1 MKELS
6 TGASLGHYRILSRIG
21 AGGMGE
27 VYLAEDTKLDRKVAL
42 KRLPPEL
49 AADQDRIRRFVQE
62 AKAASALNHPNII
75 TVHEIDETAS
85 GHYLTTEFID
95 GETLRA
101 YSLRSPLTLGKS
113 VDIAAQIASALA
125 AAHAAGI
132 VHRDIKP
139 ENVMVRRDGIVKVLD
154 FGLAKLIEQ
163 VAGDAVN
170 TEGATRVAI
179 HTEPGII
186 MGTVAYM
193 SPEQARGQTID
204 ARSDIWSLG
213 VVLYEMLA
221 GRQPFEGES
230 MADRLAAILRAEAAP
245 PSDFNRDI
253 PAELERI
260 VLKALRKDI
269 AKRYPSAEAL
279 LIDLQQFKKHLEFKA
294 ELERSGSRSQRA
306 EAETQVL
313 RAVTAEQDDTRKT
326 TLHRSVIE
334 RHTVGRETERA
345 ALRAG
350 FESALSG
357 RGLLLCVAG
366 EPGIGKTTLVEE
378 FLSELISRGSCT
390 VARGRCSERL
400 AGTEA
405 YLPLLEALE
414 SLVEN
419 EGGVATVMKQLAPTW
434 YAQVV
439 PLSSD
444 DEETTKLRNEVRAAS
459 QERMKRELGAFL
471 QQVSR
476 QRPVVLFFDDLH
488 WADVST
494 IDVLSF
500 LAGKFDTLSLL
511 ILVTYRPS
519 DLLLMK
525 HPFLQIKPDLQARGL
540 CREVTLEFLSEAHI
554 AEYLALEFPDHA
566 FTAEFPTLLHAKT
579 EGSPLFMADLVRY
592 LRDRSV
598 IANTSGLW
606 KLEKTLPALERELP
620 ESVRGMIERKI
631 AQLSDQEHKLLV
643 AASVQGYE
651 FDSAVVARA
660 LKIEAEEVEEYL
672 ERLDRTHGFV
682 KLLEEREYPNHVLT
696 LRYRFVHLLY
706 QNALYSSLRPTRKLS
721 LSREVAE
728 SIEACYGEDRAGVA
742 SELAALWEASREYAR
757 AAEYFTLA
765 AQQASQISAAQ
776 EATTLARH
784 GLRMVQMLP
793 VSREQREQE
802 LSLQVI
808 LGNVL
813 FASKGYAAP
822 EVEETFSRA
831 YELGRQLGDPQYLLP
846 LLFGLYS
853 VSFCRAQ
860 YKKALA
866 YGEEFVRLAETVKAP
881 ALVIGQA
888 MVGSAFFWMGDLE
901 NALDN
906 LQHSVSLY
914 SPAEHR
920 VLTWMYGHEPGM
932 YAEVF
937 LAFTLWLLGYPE
949 QAVAHTKE
957 FLRLGFDAAHAQS
970 KAFALSCAAT
980 IYQWY
985 GDSVRVAELADEGLA
1000 FSGEQGLPFWRGIMT
1015 VTRGWA
1021 RAEQGEAIEGIA
1033 EMRRGLADFRATGAE
1048 ITVASHLVRLGEAY
1062 GKAGQPR
1069 EGLAVL
1075 REDPALGE
1083 DREERCWEADLYR
1096 IKGELLLD
1104 SGSDVAEV
1112 EVLFNKAIEIARC
1125 QKAKSIE
1132 LRGAMSL
1139 ARLWQ
1144 QQSKGPEARQLLA
1157 DIYNWFTEGF
1167 ETADL
1172 KAARQLLSELS

>member
-1 MKELS
+1 MS
-6 TGASLGHYRILSRIG
+6 SDARLGHYRILSRIG

-27 VYLAEDTKLDRKVAL
+27 VYLAQDTKLDRRVAL
-42 KRLPPEL
+42 KILPAEL
-49 AADQDRIRRFVQE
+49 ASDQDRIHRFVRE

-75 TVHEIDETAS
+75 TIHEIDETPS
-85 GHYLTTEFID
+85 GHYIATEFIE

-101 YSLRSPLTLGKS
+101 YSLRSPLTLEKS

-154 FGLAKLIEQ
+154 FGLAKLTEQ

-170 TEGATRVAI
+170 SEGATRVAI

-193 SPEQARGQTID
+193 SPEQARGQTTD

-213 VVLYEMLA
+213 VVLYEMLTA
-221 GRQPFEGES
+221 RQPFEGETTT
-230 MADRLAAILRAEAAP
+230 DRLAAILRNEAVP
-245 PSDFNRDI
+245 PSNFNRHI
-253 PAELERI
+253 PAELERM
-260 VLKALRKDI
+260 VLQALRKNI
-269 AKRYPSAEAL
+269 AERYQSADAL
-279 LIDLQQFKKHLEFKA
+279 RTDLQQFKKHLEFTA
-294 ELERSGSRSQRA
+294 ELERSSSASQRR

-313 RAVTAEQDDTRKT
+313 RVVTVEQGDTRKT
-326 TLHRSVIE
+326 ILDRSITE
-334 RHTVGRETERA
+334 RHTVGREAERA

-350 FESALSG
+350 LTSVLSG
-357 RGLLLCVAG
+357 RGLLVSVAG
-366 EPGIGKTTLVEE
+366 EPGIGKTTLAED
-378 FLSELISRGSCT
+378 FLAEVISKGDCT

-414 SLVEN
+414 SLIEN
-419 EGGVATVMKQLAPTW
+419 ENSMATLMKQVAPTW

-439 PLSSD
+439 PLSTD
-444 DEETTKLRNEVRAAS
+444 DEETTKLMNEIRAAS
-459 QERMKRELGAFL
+459 QERMKRELGTFL

-494 IDVLSF
+494 IDILSF
-500 LAGKFDTLSLL
+500 LAGKFDTLGLL

-540 CREVTLEFLSEAHI
+540 CREVTLEFLSEADV
-554 AEYLALEFPDHA
+554 AEYLALEFPESA
-566 FTAEFPTLLHAKT
+566 FTSEFPKLLHAKT
-579 EGSPLFMADLVRY
+579 EGSPLFIADLVRY
-592 LRDRSV
+592 LRDRRV
-598 IANTSGLW
+598 IANASGVW
-606 KLEKTLPALERELP
+606 KLERTLPDLERELP

-651 FDSAVVARA
+651 FDSAVVARV
-660 LKIEAEEVEEYL
+660 LKVEAEEVEERL
-672 ERLDRTHGFV
+672 EKLDRTHAFV
-682 KLLEEREYPNHVLT
+682 KLVEEREYPNHTLT
-696 LRYRFVHLLY
+696 LRYRFVHVLY

-728 SIEACYGEDRAGVA
+728 SIETCYGEDRASA
-742 SELAALWEASREYAR
+742 ATELADLWEASRQYGR

-765 AQQASQISAAQ
+765 AQQAAQISAAR
-776 EATTLARH
+776 EAAALARH
-784 GLRMVQMLP
+784 GLRMVEMLP
-793 VSREQREQE
+793 ESHAQRQQE
-802 LSLQVI
+802 LSLQII

-813 FASKGYAAP
+813 CASKGYAAP
-822 EVEETFSRA
+822 EVDETFSRA
-831 YELGRQLGDPQYLLP
+831 YRLGKEVGDPQYLLP
-846 LLFGLYS
+846 LLWGLHA

-866 YGEEFVRLAETVKAP
+866 YGEEFVRLAQTAESP
-881 ALVIGQA
+881 ALVIGYS
-888 MVGSAFFWMGDLE
+888 MLGSSFFWMGDFD
-901 NALDN
+901 NALAY
-906 LQHSVSLY
+906 LRQSTVFY
-914 SPAEHR
+914 SPAKHR
-920 VLTWMYGHEPGM
+920 ALTWTYGHEPGM

-937 LAFTLWLLGYPE
+937 LAFTLWMVGYPE
-949 QAVAHTKE
+949 QALAHTKK
-957 FLRLGFDAAHAQS
+957 FLRLGVEASHAQS

-985 GDSVRVAELADEGLA
+985 GDSVRVTELADEGLA
-1000 FSGEQGLPFWRGIMT
+1000 FSEEQGLPFWRGIMT

-1021 RAEQGEAIEGIA
+1021 RAEQGDAIEGIA

-1075 REDPALGE
+1075 SEDPALAE
-1083 DREERCWEADLYR
+1083 DKEERCWEADLYR
-1096 IKGELLLD
+1096 IKGELLRD
-1104 SGSDVAEV
+1104 TEGAASEV
-1112 EVLFNKAIEIARC
+1112 EVLFNKAIKIARR

-1144 QQSKGPEARQLLA
+1144 RQGKRAEAQQLLA
-1157 DIYNWFTEGF
+1157 HIYNWFTEGF

-1172 KAARQLLSELS
+1172 KAARELLNELS

>member
-1 MKELS
+1 MADLL
-6 TGASLGHYRILSRIG
+6 TNVSLGHYRIVSRIG

-27 VYLAEDTKLDRKVAL
+27 VYLAQDTKLDRKVAL
-42 KRLPPEL
+42 KILPAEL
-49 AADQDRIRRFVQE
+49 AADQERIRRFEQE

-75 TVHEIDETAS
+75 TIHEIDESAS
-85 GHYLTTEFID
+85 GPYIATEFID

-101 YSLRSPLTLGKS
+101 YSLRVPLTLEAS
-113 VDIAAQIASALA
+113 VDIAMQSASALA

-132 VHRDIKP
+132 IHRDIKP
-139 ENVMVRRDGIVKVLD
+139 ENIMVRRDGIVKVLD
-154 FGLAKLIEQ
+154 FGLAKLTEQ
-163 VAGDAVN
+163 VARNAEN
-170 TEGATRVAI
+170 TEAATRVAI

-193 SPEQARGQTID
+193 SPEQARVQIID

-213 VVLYEMLA
+213 VVLYEMLT
-221 GRQPFEGES
+221 GRLPFEGETTT
-230 MADRLAAILRAEAAP
+230 DRLAAILRAEAVP
-245 PSDFNRDI
+245 PSDFNRDVPI
-253 PAELERI
+253 ELERI
-260 VLKALRKDI
+260 VLRALHKDI
-269 AKRYPSAEAL
+269 AERYQSTDAL
-279 LIDLQQFKKHLEFKA
+279 LTDLRQFKRHLEFTA
-294 ELERSGSRSQRA
+294 EFERSSSRSQRA

-313 RAVTAEQDDTRKT
+313 RSATDEQGDVRKT
-326 TLHRSVIE
+326 ALHGLVFE
-334 RHTVGRETERA
+334 RHTVGREAERA
-345 ALRAG
+345 ALRAA
-350 FESALSG
+350 FESAVSV

-378 FLSELISRGSCT
+378 FLSEFISKSSCT

-414 SLVEN
+414 GLVEN
-419 EGGVATVMKQLAPTW
+419 ESSVATVMRQIAPTW

-439 PLSSD
+439 PLSSV
-444 DEETTKLRNEVRAAS
+444 DEETTKLMNEVRAAS
-459 QERMKRELGAFL
+459 QERMKRELGSFL

-494 IDVLSF
+494 IDVLCF
-500 LAGKFDTLSLL
+500 LAGKFDTLSVL

-525 HPFLQIKPDLQARGL
+525 HPFLQIRPDLQARGL
-540 CREVTLEFLSEAHI
+540 CRELTLEFLSEANI

-566 FTAEFPTLLHAKT
+566 FTSEFPRLIHAKT
-579 EGSPLFMADLVRY
+579 EGNPLFMADLVRY

-598 IANTSGLW
+598 IANTSGIW
-606 KLEKTLPALERELP
+606 KLEKTLPDLERELP

-631 AQLSDQEHKLLV
+631 AQLSDQESQLLI

-651 FDSAVVARA
+651 FDSAVIARV
-660 LKIEAEEVEEYL
+660 LKVEAEKVEEHL
-672 ERLDRTHGFV
+672 ERLDRTHAFV
-682 KLLEEREYPNHVLT
+682 KLVDEREYPNHTLT
-696 LRYRFVHLLY
+696 LRYRFVHVLY
-706 QNALYSSLRPTRKLS
+706 QNALYSSLRLTQRLS

-728 SIEACYGEDRAGVA
+728 SIEACYGEDRASA
-742 SELAALWEASREYAR
+742 TSELAALWEASRQYRR

-765 AQQASQISAAQ
+765 AQQATQISAAQ
-776 EATTLARH
+776 EAAALARH
-784 GLRMVQMLP
+784 GLRMVEMLP
-793 VSREQREQE
+793 ESREQREQE

-813 FASKGYAAP
+813 CASKGYAAP

-831 YELGRQLGDPQYLLP
+831 YRLGKDLGDPQYLLT
-846 LLFGLYS
+846 LLWALHGA
-853 VSFCRAQ
+853 SFCRAQ
-860 YKKALA
+860 YKQAFA
-866 YGEEFVRLAETVKAP
+866 TVDEFLHLGVQAKAP
-881 ALVIGQA
+881 TLGIGHA
-888 MVGSAFFWMGDLE
+888 MVGSCLFWMGDLE
-901 NALDN
+901 NALSH
-906 LQHSVSLY
+906 LQHSASLY

-937 LAFTLWLLGYPE
+937 LAFTLWLLGYAE
-949 QAVAHTKE
+949 QAIAHTKE
-957 FLRLGFDAAHAQS
+957 FLRLGLEASHAQS

-985 GDSVRVAELADEGLA
+985 GDSVRVTELADEGLA

-1021 RAEQGEAIEGIA
+1021 RAEQGEAIDGIA

-1048 ITVASHLVRLGEAY
+1048 ITVASHLVRLAEAY
-1062 GKAGQPR
+1062 GRAGQPV
-1069 EGLAVL
+1069 EGLAVVT
-1075 REDPALGE
+1075 EDPALAE
-1083 DREERCWEADLYR
+1083 DKEERCWEADLYR
-1096 IKGELLLD
+1096 IKGELWLAAR
-1104 SGSDVAEV
+1104 SDASAV
-1112 EVLFNKAIEIARC
+1112 ERLFNKAIETARRH
-1125 QKAKSIE
+1125 KSKSLE
-1132 LRGAMSL
+1132 LKGAMSL
-1139 ARLWQ
+1139 AKLWQ
-1144 QQSKGPEARQLLA
+1144 QQGKRAEGRQLLA

-1167 ETADL
+1167 ETPDL
-1172 KAARQLLSELS
+1172 KAARKLLSELS

>member
-1 MKELS
+1 M
-6 TGASLGHYRILSRIG
+6 GHYRIVSRIG

-27 VYLAEDTKLDRKVAL
+27 VYLAQDTKLDRRVAL
-42 KRLPPEL
+42 KILPVEL
-49 AADQDRIRRFVQE
+49 ASDQDRTRRFVQE

-75 TVHEIDETAS
+75 TIHEIDESAS
-85 GHYLTTEFID
+85 GHYIATEFID
-95 GETLRA
+95 GWTLRA
-101 YSLRSPLTLGKS
+101 YSVRSPLTLEKS
-113 VDIAAQIASALA
+113 VDIAMQIASALA

-139 ENVMVRRDGIVKVLD
+139 ENIMVRRDGIVKVLD
-154 FGLAKLIEQ
+154 FGLAKLTEQ
-163 VAGDAVN
+163 AAGDARN
-170 TEGATRVAI
+170 SDAATRVAI

-213 VVLYEMLA
+213 VVLYELLT
-221 GRQPFEGES
+221 GRQPFEGET
-230 MADRLAAILRAEAAP
+230 MTDRLAAILRVEAVP
-245 PSDFNRDI
+245 PSEFNRDI

-260 VLKALRKDI
+260 VLQALRKEL
-269 AKRYPSAEAL
+269 AERYQSAQAL
-279 LIDLQQFKKHLEFKA
+279 LIDLQQFKRQLEFTA
-294 ELERSGSRSQRA
+294 ELDRSGSRSQRA

-313 RAVTAEQDDTRKT
+313 RRVTAEQLNTRKT
-326 TLHRSVIE
+326 TLLRSVSE
-334 RHTVGRETERA
+334 RHTVGREAERA

-350 FESALSG
+350 FEAALSG

-378 FLSELISRGSCT
+378 FLSELISKGNCV

-419 EGGVATVMKQLAPTW
+419 ESDLATAMKQISPTW

-444 DEETTKLRNEVRAAS
+444 DEETTRLRNEVRAAS
-459 QERMKRELGAFL
+459 QERMKRELAAFL
-471 QQVSR
+471 QQVLR
-476 QRPVVLFFDDLH
+476 QRRVVLFFDDLH

-500 LAGKFDTLSLL
+500 LAGKFDTLGVL

-525 HPFLQIKPDLQARGL
+525 HPFLQIRSDLQARGL
-540 CREVTLEFLSEAHI
+540 CREVTLEFLSEANV

-566 FTAEFPTLLHAKT
+566 FTSEFSKLLHAKT
-579 EGSPLFMADLVRY
+579 EGSPLFMADLLRY
-592 LRDRSV
+592 LRDLTV
-598 IANTSGLW
+598 IANTSGIW
-606 KLEKTLPALERELP
+606 KLEKTLPDLERELP

-651 FDSAVVARA
+651 FDSAVVARV
-660 LKIEAEEVEEYL
+660 LKVDVDEVEEHL
-672 ERLDRTHGFV
+672 ERLDRTHAFV
-682 KLLEEREYPNHVLT
+682 KLVGEREYSNHTLS
-696 LRYRFVHLLY
+696 LRYRFVHVLY

-721 LSREVAE
+721 LSREIAE
-728 SIEACYGEDRAGVA
+728 SIEACYGEDRASVVG
-742 SELAALWEASREYAR
+742 ELAALSEASRQYGR

-765 AQQASQISAAQ
+765 AQQATQISATQ
-776 EATTLARH
+776 EAATLARH
-784 GLRMVQMLP
+784 GLRMVEMLP
-793 VSREQREQE
+793 ESREQRERE

-813 FASKGYAAP
+813 CASKGYAAP

-831 YELGRQLGDPQYLLP
+831 YKLGKEVGDPQFLLP
-846 LLFGLYS
+846 LLWGLHA

-866 YGEEFVRLAETVKAP
+866 YGEEFVRLAETAQSP
-881 ALVIGQA
+881 ALVIGYSLL
-888 MVGSAFFWMGDLE
+888 GSSRLWMGALE
-901 NALDN
+901 NALTY
-906 LQHSVSLY
+906 LRQSASLY

-920 VLTWMYGHEPGM
+920 VLTWTYGHEQGM

-937 LAFTLWLLGYPE
+937 LAFALWILGYPD
-949 QAVAHTKE
+949 QALAHTKE
-957 FLRLGFDAAHAQS
+957 FLRLGVDASHAQS

-985 GDSVRVAELADEGLA
+985 GDSVRVTELADEGLA
-1000 FSGEQGLPFWRGIMT
+1000 FSEEQGLPFWRGIMT

-1021 RAEQGEAIEGIA
+1021 RAEQGDATDGIA
-1033 EMRRGLADFRATGAE
+1033 DMRRGLADFRATGAE

-1062 GKAGQPR
+1062 GKAGQPH

-1075 REDPALGE
+1075 SEDPALAE
-1083 DREERCWEADLYR
+1083 DKEERCWEADLYR

-1104 SGSDVAEV
+1104 TGCAASEV
-1112 EVLFNKAIEIARC
+1112 EVLFNKAIEIARR

-1132 LRGAMSL
+1132 LKGAMSL

-1144 QQSKGPEARQLLA
+1144 QQGKRSEAQELLA
-1157 DIYNWFTEGF
+1157 DVYNWFTEGF
-1167 ETADL
+1167 EMADL
-1172 KAARQLLSELS
+1172 KAARKLLSDLS